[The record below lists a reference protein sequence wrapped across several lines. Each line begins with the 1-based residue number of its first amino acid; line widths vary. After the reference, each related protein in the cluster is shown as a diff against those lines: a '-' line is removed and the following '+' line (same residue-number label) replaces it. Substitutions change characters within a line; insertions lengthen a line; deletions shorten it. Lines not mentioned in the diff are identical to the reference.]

1 MTSYICVNIG
11 CSSFLFIGVLAAW
24 VGDSLQRLATT
35 GILYLGLFSLLRWK
49 APTAG
54 SGTPP
59 LTKPNQ
65 KDWILLVSPT
75 LFAKFNLPQH
85 RLALRSNK
93 REAKGR
99 SALKATLEE
108 EGEKRDV
115 QTSFLWTKESV
126 VQMFEGKQGNY
137 LSVGAVPHWIAV
149 LYWKFKAVRYS

>member
-11 CSSFLFIGVLAAW
+11 CSSFLSIGVLAAR
-24 VGDSLQRLATT
+24 VGDSSQRLATT
-35 GILYLGLFSLLRWK
+35 GILYLGLFSLLQWK

-65 KDWILLVSPT
+65 KDWILLVSPPH
-75 LFAKFNLPQH
+75 FAKFNLPQH

-99 SALKATLEE
+99 SALKATLE
-108 EGEKRDV
+108 GGGLRKKKK
-115 QTSFLWTKESV
+115 TKKKKEAMLTQAFTGPRRV
-126 VQMFEGKQGNY
+126 
-137 LSVGAVPHWIAV
+137 
-149 LYWKFKAVRYS
+149 